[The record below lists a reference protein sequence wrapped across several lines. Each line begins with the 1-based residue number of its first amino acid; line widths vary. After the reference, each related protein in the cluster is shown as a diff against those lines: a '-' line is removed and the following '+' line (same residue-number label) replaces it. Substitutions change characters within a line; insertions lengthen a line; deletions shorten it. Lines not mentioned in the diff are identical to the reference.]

1 MPWILLHRSDR
12 SCLIKRRLAPRQ
24 KQKVTCLAGG
34 WNKINHVNLKQLLE
48 TMIFLK
54 NDQIMKLIK
63 MEVKHWMACLWGCD
77 HASHIHYCLQVEE
90 AVWKSHLPSHENC
103 SYSSLLPEFLKKA
116 NVVATCRSEIN
127 LCEPTERK
135 SRIVYARVGKR
146 QYIKGGNRKMQE
158 FHKRQ

>member
-1 MPWILLHRSDR
+1 
-12 SCLIKRRLAPRQ
+12 
-24 KQKVTCLAGG
+24 
-34 WNKINHVNLKQLLE
+34 VNLKQLLE

-90 AVWKSHLPSHENC
+90 AVWKSHLPSHENY

-135 SRIVYARVGKR
+135 SSYNCNFGTRNSFKNGTNKINELPKLPEWGQLK
-146 QYIKGGNRKMQE
+146 
-158 FHKRQ
+158 F